1 MNTPPEGTPGW
12 LKRAREQPATVPS
25 RRRVQAALRRAQ
37 KDGTEITV
45 ASIATAARVD
55 RTFIYRRPELL
66 AAIHASHTPG
76 LGDDDK
82 YNRQKQVWLSAN
94 LEALINETRGDT
106 PLGQWVR
113 DAVVQRLARELGTAV
128 EDLDGARRP
137 APRRANYKER
147 AAKEE
152 TGP

>member
-1 MNTPPEGTPGW
+1 MT
-12 LKRAREQPATVPS
+12 ASPS
-25 RRRVQAALRRAQ
+25 PTSGSARRVQAALRRAQ

-66 AAIHASHTPG
+66 AAIHAHHTPG
-76 LGDDDK
+76 LTGDDRYD
-82 YNRQKQVWLSAN
+82 RQHKINLSAN
-94 LEALINETRGDT
+94 LETLINETRGDT

-113 DAVVQRLARELGTAV
+113 DAVVERLARELGTAV

-147 AAKEE
+147 AAKEKM
-152 TGP
+152 